1 MIRKYLLLL
10 ALSVSLLSVPA
21 LAGIETA
28 PDFTLADAQ
37 GQQVSL
43 ADFKGR
49 PLILH
54 FWATWCPY
62 CKKLQPGLQALARE
76 FEDEGLVLLGVSFRE
91 DEGVK
96 PQAVLAERG
105 HTFKTLVKG
114 IEVARTYG
122 VRGTPT
128 TLFIDGAGNI
138 VGTTNTSTP
147 DDPLLRQMAMK
158 AMHKTAN

>member
-1 MIRKYLLLL
+1 MIRRYLISL

-21 LAGIETA
+21 LADMQTA

-62 CKKLQPGLQALARE
+62 CKKLQPGLEALAQE
-76 FEDEGLVLLGVSFRE
+76 FEGEGLVLLGVSFRE
-91 DEGVK
+91 DEGTN
-96 PQAVLAERG
+96 PQEVLAERG

-114 IEVARTYG
+114 IEVSRIYG

-128 TLFIDGAGNI
+128 TLFIDSAGNI
-138 VGTTNTSTP
+138 VGTTNTSAP
-147 DDPLLRQMAMK
+147 DDPLLRQLAMMAMQ
-158 AMHKTAN
+158 KTAN

>member
-1 MIRKYLLLL
+1 MIRKYLLSL

-21 LAGIETA
+21 LADIQTA

-62 CKKLQPGLQALARE
+62 CKKLQPGLEALAQE
-76 FEDEGLVLLGVSFRE
+76 FEGEGLVLLGVSFRE
-91 DEGVK
+91 DEGID

-114 IEVARTYG
+114 IEVSRIYG

-128 TLFIDGAGNI
+128 TLFIDSAGNI
-138 VGTTNTSTP
+138 VGTTNTSAP
-147 DDPLLRQMAMK
+147 DDPVLHQLAMMAMQ
-158 AMHKTAN
+158 KTAN

>member
-1 MIRKYLLLL
+1 MIRKYLLSLV
-10 ALSVSLLSVPA
+10 LSVCLLSIPA
-21 LAGIETA
+21 LADIQTA

-43 ADFKGR
+43 ADFKGH

-62 CKKLQPGLQALARE
+62 CKKLQPGLEALAQE
-76 FEDEGLVLLGVSFRE
+76 FEGEGLVLLGVSFRE
-91 DEGVK
+91 DEGTN

-114 IEVARTYG
+114 IEVSRIYG

-128 TLFIDGAGNI
+128 TLFIDSAGNI
-138 VGTTNTSTP
+138 VGTTNTSAP
-147 DDPLLRQMAMK
+147 DDPVLRHYAMMAMQ
-158 AMHKTAN
+158 KTAN